1 MEKKVH
7 PLQDSRG
14 RVHGATYR
22 AAAGSSFS
30 VDSSTGVMKGV
41 LLCQA
46 MQPKGMAGTSFIG
59 KGWDETTSVRI
70 ETPIDFIEKLVSL
83 SAGFPEKGQKA
94 RFGHPGMCDE
104 QLGKHVGYIT
114 NIRQEGDAAIGDIT
128 LSKAAQLSPDGNL
141 YEYVLQKAA
150 EDPDAIMMSIVFQPG
165 AMYFYDEAGKKVSY
179 EWGNDAHYD
188 IIAAKPEAERV
199 LYETVVD
206 WSYTDFVHDGANTN
220 NLFRNFKG
228 EPLMAATVFDFL
240 DANPDVL
247 DFMVSNREKTEQ
259 FLRKYEAIRGK
270 KSSVNNSMNKNQKS
284 TQTILGQLQKG
295 IADLFRGVKNAEGN
309 KSADAAKSIETT
321 TDSGVAISIETEADV
336 PAVGDQ
342 VYLAGTTDVPPA
354 GDHVLTGD
362 QEGYTIT
369 TDDAGLITA
378 VVEPAATT
386 EEPPVTAP
394 SAQENAVDAEATT
407 RQIETLA
414 TSMRSMQTVL
424 EQVLNIQKA
433 NSADLSSIKS
443 SPFGQRVFP
452 GGNNLVTNQRGASD
466 NKPMPDW
473 EKEMIQKTERNVRKK
488 QDSEA

>member
-1 MEKKVH
+1 
-7 PLQDSRG
+7 
-14 RVHGATYR
+14 
-22 AAAGSSFS
+22 
-30 VDSSTGVMKGV
+30 
-41 LLCQA
+41 
-46 MQPKGMAGTSFIG
+46 MQPKGMAGTALIG
-59 KGWDETTSVRI
+59 KGWDDWEGWDEVISVRI

-114 NIRQEGDAAIGDIT
+114 NIRQEGDGAVGDIT

-165 AMYFYDEAGKKVSY
+165 EMYFYDEAGKKVSF

-188 IIAAKPEAERV
+188 IIAAKPESERV

-247 DFMVSNREKTEQ
+247 DFMVQNREKTEQ

-284 TQTILGQLQKG
+284 TQTLLGQLQKG
-295 IADLFRGVKNAEGN
+295 IADLFRGVKNAEGDVSVN
-309 KSADAAKSIETT
+309 AAKSIEAI
-321 TDSGVAISIETEADV
+321 TDSGDVISIETEANV

-342 VYLAGTTDVPPA
+342 VYVAGTTDLPPA
-354 GDHVLTGD
+354 GEHVLTGEF
-362 QEGYTIT
+362 EGYTIT
-369 TDDAGLITA
+369 TDDMGIITT
-378 VVEPAATT
+378 VVAPEPAA
-386 EEPPVTAP
+386 EEAPVAEAA
-394 SAQENAVDAEATT
+394 AQENAVDAEATT
-407 RQIETLA
+407 RQIEAIAKSMKGMQDLLA
-414 TSMRSMQTVL
+414 QVL
-424 EQVLNIQKA
+424 ELQKGNA
-433 NSADLSSIKS
+433 ADLRSIKS

-452 GGNNLVTNQRGASD
+452 TGGNLVTGSRGASPETETEWARQQRII
-466 NKPMPDW
+466 N
-473 EKEMIQKTERNVRKK
+473 EKKAAKA
-488 QDSEA
+488 S